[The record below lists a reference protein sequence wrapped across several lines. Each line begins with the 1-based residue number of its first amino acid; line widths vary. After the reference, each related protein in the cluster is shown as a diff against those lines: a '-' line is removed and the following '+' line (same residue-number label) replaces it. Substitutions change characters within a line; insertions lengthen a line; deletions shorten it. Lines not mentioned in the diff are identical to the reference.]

1 MSKHLSLYSLQRVS
15 LKYLSQ
21 AGIYI
26 AKKEFREA
34 CNYPDENM
42 FILLRGRRDVSFQK
56 DRFQKV
62 GWAILR

>member
-26 AKKEFREA
+26 VKKELREA
-34 CNYPDENM
+34 CNLLMKTCSYSLEGGEM
-42 FILLRGRRDVSFQK
+42 FLSRKTDSRR
-56 DRFQKV
+56 
-62 GWAILR
+62 